1 MAVPLENDDG
11 ERSHA
16 ATSVTMMTLSGQSDD
31 STRLGYNVVWVP
43 THCIH
48 AERSDDG
55 SLRTWIS
62 MFSPEVRGA
71 FANIGLHYQPSEAY
85 ESHLYQLEVLDED
98 LQSSEKRAMRTSEK
112 IRSSLVTTTRC
123 WTASTKMV
131 I

>member
-1 MAVPLENDDG
+1 MPRPPVPI
-11 ERSHA
+11 A
-16 ATSVTMMTLSGQSDD
+16 AFHF
-31 STRLGYNVVWVP
+31 LGYNVVWVP

-98 LQSSEKRAMRTSEK
+98 LQSPGGPIYALPTLVSLPDGDAVGVCHQVHY
-112 IRSSLVTTTRC
+112 RS
-123 WTASTKMV
+123 KN
-131 I
+131 